1 MATKFDKVVNR
12 EVCRVTTKGTQ
23 TFSFLDGDATEAKSN
38 YLLAVAEKV
47 RIIYCESKYILQQRE
62 MILLLSFGHVSFN
75 FMIPSHC
82 HLQDFV
88 SYVSCNDIIFSYQ
101 HKTFISP
108 MSIYVH
114 K

>member
-1 MATKFDKVVNR
+1 MKLKLMWPKDRRRIISFDKVVNR

-75 FMIPSHC
+75 FSYIVMVS
-82 HLQDFV
+82 FV
-88 SYVSCNDIIFSYQ
+88 AEKILF
-101 HKTFISP
+101 T
-108 MSIYVH
+108 SI

>member
-38 YLLAVAEKV
+38 YLLAIAEKV

-62 MILLLSFGHVSFN
+62 MILPPP
-75 FMIPSHC
+75 PS
-82 HLQDFV
+82 
-88 SYVSCNDIIFSYQ
+88 SYPLATLVL
-101 HKTFISP
+101 IS
-108 MSIYVH
+108 
-114 K
+114 